1 MLTGWI
7 SFLLGGEKWSLWYG
21 ALASAFLMLM
31 GTAVYACLDSDGP
44 GAGPILMLMVFFLG
58 FSIMLIISTVDV
70 WMWAGTAG
78 YGVPIKAAIVVLSWI
93 VVGLL
98 WTWLFWAT
106 DPNYPDRLVPGRIIF
121 AMQSLLVYGSN
132 LWFLSRIRG
141 ARLVDHAT

>member
-1 MLTGWI
+1 M
-7 SFLLGGEKWSLWYG
+7 LGGGKWSLWYG

-44 GAGPILMLMVFFLG
+44 GAGPILMLMVFFLE

-70 WMWAGTAG
+70 WMWAATAG
-78 YGVPIKAAIVVLSWI
+78 YGVLIKAAIVVLLWI
-93 VVGLL
+93 VAGLL

-121 AMQSLLVYGSN
+121 VMQSRLLYWGN

-141 ARLVDHAT
+141 VRRVDHVA